1 MWNKRSLTYGVNN
14 WGLERTEIML
24 EIKGKMNTA
33 ICYAKVI
40 EDVAIEQIK
49 RMCDYELTAGNKVR
63 IMPDVHAG
71 KGCTIGTT
79 MTVTDKAC
87 PNIVG
92 VDIGCGMY
100 TVKLADKSL
109 DFEKIDEACHY
120 IPSGRNVWDGR
131 RERFDIQELKCYRAL
146 KDTKRLARSLGTL
159 GGGNHFIEIDK
170 AADGAHYLVIHS
182 GSRNLGKQVAEIYQQ
197 LAIDLH
203 AGKEDYFIRREEII
217 RTYKEAGRRAEIQ
230 NALKELA
237 KEYTAKTPDVPEDLC
252 WLYGS
257 FLGDYLHDVEIC
269 QRFAC
274 RNREIMAETIL
285 ERTGMSKEEAF
296 HTIHNY
302 IDTNEMILRKGAI
315 AAHKG
320 ERVLIPINMRDGS
333 VIAVGKGNPEW
344 NYSAPHG
351 AGRIMS
357 RGKAKETLSLEEYR
371 ASMEGIYTTSVN
383 ESTLDEAPMV
393 YKSLYDILD
402 VINEAVDIVDI
413 IKPVY
418 NFKAGE
424 DDKPWEKRGENDKYF
439 LEYYPKNN

>member
-1 MWNKRSLTYGVNN
+1 
-14 WGLERTEIML
+14 ML

-131 RERFDIQELKCYRAL
+131 KERFDIQELKCYRAL

-170 AADGAHYLVIHS
+170 AADGTHYLVIHS

-230 NALKELA
+230 DALKELA

-252 WLYGS
+252 WLYCS

-393 YKSLYDILD
+393 YKSLDDILD
-402 VINEAVDIVDI
+402 VINETVDIVDI

-424 DDKPWEKRGENDKYF
+424 DEKPWEKRG
-439 LEYYPKNN
+439 KNE